1 MFRSKVLLKPRGY
14 KKKKGKGKKQTH
26 KSYMIVNKSLWEG
39 KLLRDT
45 PWLKVERP
53 IWTQLNRKRTKLLL
67 LWREQKLK
75 FQPWLSHLCH
85 GGWMR
90 RLNQLFLGPCPPT
103 SNFPFLCGSLSS
115 QFAYLGDGTLP
126 HPLPKAMDANQNL
139 RDLIHL
145 QRCLSSVSP

>member
-53 IWTQLNRKRTKLLL
+53 IWTQLNRKRPELLL
-67 LWREQKLK
+67 LWRDQKLK
-75 FQPWLSHLCH
+75 FQPDSLTCVRWVDEKIKPTL
-85 GGWMR
+85 W
-90 RLNQLFLGPCPPT
+90 GPCPPT
-103 SNFPFLCGSLSS
+103 SSFPFLCGSLSS
-115 QFAYLGDGTLP
+115 QFAYLDDGTVP
-126 HPLPKAMDANQNL
+126 HPLLKAMDANQNL

-145 QRCLSSVSP
+145 EGCLSSVSP